1 MDGQGAKSA
10 ADCPYTTDY
19 YPAPLSI
26 ICLHEWGANP
36 STWYR
41 CLSGSSSHPDVL
53 PYKNCPYKTTR
64 SIFLNQGASTQVF
77 AHQGRTRRVR
87 EGHPP
92 GTIVIPVVLLCS
104 QPLVC
109 LAASC
114 SSGHTWW
121 RSSAGTLSRGQDYI
135 LSRKG
140 AAVGSLSPLPS
151 SR

>member
-92 GTIVIPVVLLCS
+92 GTIVHPCGTVMFPAAGMFSGLLQLRPYMVAFICRHAFTWARLYLKPKGCRGGLS
-104 QPLVC
+104 QPT
-109 LAASC
+109 A
-114 SSGHTWW
+114 
-121 RSSAGTLSRGQDYI
+121 I
-135 LSRKG
+135 
-140 AAVGSLSPLPS
+140 
-151 SR
+151 

>member
-1 MDGQGAKSA
+1 MPMDGQGAKSA

-64 SIFLNQGASTQVF
+64 SIFLNQGASTHVF

-87 EGHPP
+87 EAHPP
-92 GTIVIPVVLLCS
+92 GTIISYDCMMATI
-104 QPLVC
+104 VC
-109 LAASC
+109 FC
-114 SSGHTWW
+114 SSLWYCRFPTAHQV
-121 RSSAGTLSRGQDYI
+121 RSP
-135 LSRKG
+135 
-140 AAVGSLSPLPS
+140 AAPAIHGGVHLQARFHVGKTIS
-151 SR
+151 